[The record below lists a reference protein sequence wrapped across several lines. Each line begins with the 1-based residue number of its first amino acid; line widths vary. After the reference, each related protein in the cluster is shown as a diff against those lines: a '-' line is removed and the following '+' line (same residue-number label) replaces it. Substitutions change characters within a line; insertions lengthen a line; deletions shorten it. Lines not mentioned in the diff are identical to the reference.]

1 MKNNLKGL
9 FVINSLEGGGAE
21 KVFTTLMLLIDED
34 KCKKYDFDVVVLD
47 ELPEVYAL
55 PESITVHRLGNSF
68 GKIGQIIKF
77 LKLIREI
84 KPAFV
89 FSFLFRSNH
98 FNAIASCIFKYRCI
112 LSERSNTNG
121 RINGR
126 FKYFKKRLVKA
137 IFAKSDAIV
146 CVSGGV
152 GECLINDYSIDS
164 SKIQLLNNPYDHNE
178 LISLSKLNNDTC
190 FTKEY
195 IVAVGRLVKTKGFDD
210 LIIAFSK
217 ANIACDL
224 KILGQGPELE
234 RLKEI
239 ATNNGV
245 RDRVEFCGFQKNP
258 HPYISNS
265 TLFVLSSYLEGF
277 PNALVEAM
285 TLSKPVIASN
295 CTDGPKEILGL
306 EGLIDEGVAKQV
318 KFGLIYSPGD
328 VKGLASGL
336 ETYFKSEELLNK
348 YAKLSC
354 KRSQDFSR
362 EKFYSQYKL
371 ILETVVNGL

>member
-21 KVFTTLMLLIDED
+21 KVFTSLMLLIDED
-34 KCKKYDFDVVVLD
+34 KYKKYDFDVVVLD
-47 ELPEVYAL
+47 ELPEVYSL
-55 PESITVHRLGNSF
+55 PESITIHRLGNSF

-77 LKLIREI
+77 LIIVRKL
-84 KPAFV
+84 KPTFI

-126 FKYFKKRLVKA
+126 FKYLKKLLVKL

-146 CVSGGV
+146 CVSEGV
-152 GECLINDYSIDS
+152 GECLITDYLINPD
-164 SKIQLLNNPYDHNE
+164 KIKLLNNPYDHNE
-178 LISLSKLNNDTC
+178 LISLSKLSANNF

-217 ANIACDL
+217 ANISCDL

-258 HPYISNS
+258 YPYISNS

-306 EGLIDEGVAKQV
+306 ESTIDKGVAKQA
-318 KFGLIYSPGD
+318 KFGLIYLPGD
-328 VKGLASGL
+328 FKGLTSGL

-348 YAKLSC
+348 YAKLSRE
-354 KRSQDFSR
+354 RSKDYDR
-362 EKFYSQYKL
+362 ETFYSQYKL
-371 ILETVVNGL
+371 ILKTVVNGL

>member
-1 MKNNLKGL
+1 MKGL

-21 KVFTTLMLLIDED
+21 KVFATLMSLINED
-34 KCKKYDFDVVVLD
+34 KYKKYDFDIVVLD
-47 ELPEVYAL
+47 ELPEVYSL
-55 PESITVHRLGNSF
+55 PESITIHRLGNSF
-68 GKIGQIIKF
+68 GKIGQFIKF
-77 LKLIREI
+77 LIIIRKI
-84 KPAFV
+84 KPIFV
-89 FSFLFRSNH
+89 FSFLFRSNN

-121 RINGR
+121 RINGS
-126 FKYFKKRLVKA
+126 FKYFKKLLVKT
-137 IFAKSDAIV
+137 IFARSDAIV
-146 CVSGGV
+146 CVSEGV
-152 GECLINDYSIDS
+152 GECLIADYSIEP
-164 SKIQLLNNPYDHNE
+164 SKIKLLNNPYNYNE
-178 LISLSKLNNDTC
+178 LMYLSKLNNDIC

-217 ANIACDL
+217 ANVPWDL

-234 RLKEI
+234 KLKEI

-245 RDRVEFCGFQKNP
+245 GDRVEFCGFQKNP
-258 HPYISNS
+258 YPYISNS

-285 TLSKPVIASN
+285 TLSKAVIASN

-306 EGLIDEGVAKQV
+306 ESSIDKGVAKQA

-328 VKGLASGL
+328 FNALASGL
-336 ETYFKSEELLNK
+336 EAYFESKELLNK
-348 YAKLSC
+348 YAELSS
-354 KRSQDFSR
+354 KRSKDFSQ
-362 EKFYSQYKL
+362 EKFYSQFKL
-371 ILETVVNGL
+371 ILDI

>member
-21 KVFTTLMLLIDED
+21 KVFATLMSLINED
-34 KCKKYDFDVVVLD
+34 KCKKYDFDVVILD
-47 ELPEVYAL
+47 ELPEIYSL
-55 PESITVHRLGNSF
+55 PESIIIHRLGNVF

-77 LKLIREI
+77 LIIVYKV
-84 KPAFV
+84 KPNFV
-89 FSFLFRSNH
+89 LSFLFRSNN

-121 RINGR
+121 RINGH
-126 FKYFKKRLVKA
+126 FTYFKKSLVKA

-146 CVSGGV
+146 CVSEGV
-152 GECLINDYSIDS
+152 GECLITDYSINPN
-164 SKIQLLNNPYDHNE
+164 KIKLLNNPYNHDE
-178 LISLSKLNNDTC
+178 LISLSKLNNNDYS
-190 FTKEY
+190 TKDY

-210 LIIAFSK
+210 LIVAFSK
-217 ANIACDL
+217 ADISCDL
-224 KILGQGPELE
+224 KILGQGSELQ

-239 ATNNGV
+239 ATDNGV
-245 RDRVEFCGFQKNP
+245 CDRVEFCGFQKNP
-258 HPYISNS
+258 YPYISNS

-295 CTDGPKEILGL
+295 CKDGPKEILGL
-306 EGLIDEGVAKQV
+306 ESSIDKGTATQA

-328 VKGLASGL
+328 FEGLASGL
-336 ETYFKSEELLNK
+336 EMYFKSDELLKK
-348 YAKLSC
+348 YAELSS
-354 KRSQDFSR
+354 KRSKDFSR
-362 EKFYSQYKL
+362 ENFYSRFKMVL
-371 ILETVVNGL
+371 KSVVDGL

>member
-21 KVFTTLMLLIDED
+21 KVFTTLMSLIDED

-47 ELPEVYAL
+47 ELPEVYSL
-55 PESITVHRLGNSF
+55 PESITIHRLGNSF

-77 LKLIREI
+77 LRIIRKT

-126 FKYFKKRLVKA
+126 FKYFKRFLVKA

-146 CVSGGV
+146 CVSEGV
-152 GECLINDYSIDS
+152 GKCLITDYSIAPN
-164 SKIQLLNNPYDHNE
+164 KIKLLNNPYDRDE
-178 LISLSKLNNDTC
+178 IVSLSKPSNALC

-217 ANIACDL
+217 ANISCDL
-224 KILGQGPELE
+224 KILGQGPELA

-239 ATNNGV
+239 AMNNGV

-258 HPYISNS
+258 YPYISNS

-295 CTDGPKEILGL
+295 CTDGPKEILGW
-306 EGLIDEGVAKQV
+306 EGLIDKGVAEQA

-328 VKGLASGL
+328 FKALASGL
-336 ETYFKSEELLNK
+336 EAYFKSEELLKK
-348 YAKLSC
+348 YAKLSS
-354 KRSQDFSR
+354 KRSKDFSR
-362 EKFYSQYKL
+362 EKFYSQFKL
-371 ILETVVNGL
+371 ILETVVDG

>member
-1 MKNNLKGL
+1 MEKNIKGL

-21 KVFTTLMLLIDED
+21 KVFATLMSLIEED
-34 KCKKYDFDVVVLD
+34 KCKKYNFDVVVLD
-47 ELPEVYAL
+47 ELPEVYSL
-55 PESITVHRLGNSF
+55 PESITIHRLGNGL
-68 GKIGQIIKF
+68 GKIGQFIKF
-77 LKLIREI
+77 LMIVKKV
-84 KPAFV
+84 KPTFV
-89 FSFLFRSNH
+89 LSFLFRSNH

-126 FKYFKKRLVKA
+126 FKYLKKLLVRA
-137 IFAKSDAIV
+137 IFQKSDAIV
-146 CVSGGV
+146 CVSKGV
-152 GECLINDYSIDS
+152 SECLMTDYSICP
-164 SKIQLLNNPYDHNE
+164 SKIKLLNNPYNYNE
-178 LISLSKLNNDTC
+178 LIALSKVNNEEHSA
-190 FTKEY
+190 KKY

-217 ANIACDL
+217 ANISCDL

-239 ATNNGV
+239 TADNGV
-245 RDRVEFCGFQKNP
+245 CDRVEFCGFQKNP
-258 HPYISNS
+258 YPYISNS
-265 TLFVLSSYLEGF
+265 ILFVLPSHLEGF

-306 EGLIDEGVAKQV
+306 ESSLDTGVAKQA

-328 VKGLASGL
+328 FKALASGL
-336 ETYFKSEELLNK
+336 ETYINSEELLKK
-348 YAKLSC
+348 YAKLSR
-354 KRSQDFSR
+354 KRSKDFSR
-362 EKFYSQYKL
+362 EKFYSQFNL
-371 ILETVVNGL
+371 ILATVVGGL